1 MPHNGLRAVD
11 AFSEACRSGPSLAR
25 RVRSR
30 KGVGLYGWNTGPV
43 QEVHLP
49 ETEEL
54 VLSLHLGGSRRVRV
68 FTSEGLSRSVSR
80 PGDVTLMPQ
89 GRPVSFRTD
98 GAVDFATVHFPS
110 SSGERGDHGDLA
122 RLLRLSNCLFA
133 FRDDYV
139 CASVKTLMQAARSPS
154 QDDGR
159 YVGKL
164 ADALI
169 ARLARLVE
177 ESDAERVELGSP
189 SEPPQRQANLD
200 AVLAL
205 IEKRLADKLSLDD
218 LAESA
223 GMSRAWFARAF
234 NQRYGCPPHR
244 YIVQRRI
251 ERAKELLR
259 NQRMS
264 FTDIAYEVGFSGQSH
279 FSAAFKAIEGCTP
292 NHYTR
297 AALES
302 SAPA

>member
-1 MPHNGLRAVD
+1 MPHNGLAAVD
-11 AFSEACRSGPSLAR
+11 AFSEACRSGPSLAW

-49 ETEEL
+49 QSEEL

-68 FTSEGLSRSVSR
+68 FTPEGLSRSVSR

-98 GAVDFATVHFPS
+98 GAVDFATVHFPAP
-110 SSGERGDHGDLA
+110 SGEQGDLA

-133 FRDDYV
+133 FRDDYI
-139 CASVKTLMQAARSPS
+139 CSSVKALMQAAQSPS

-159 YVGKL
+159 YFSKL

-169 ARLARLVE
+169 AHLARLVE
-177 ESDAERVELGSP
+177 GRDTECVELRAP
-189 SEPPQRQANLD
+189 SESPAPQANLD
-200 AVLAL
+200 AVIAH
-205 IEKRLADKLSLDD
+205 IESRLADKLSLDE
-218 LAESA
+218 LADFA
-223 GMSRAWFARAF
+223 GMSRAWFAREF
-234 NQRYGCPPHR
+234 TQRHGCPPHR
-244 YIVQRRI
+244 YIVHRRI
-251 ERAKELLR
+251 ERAKQLLK
-259 NQRMS
+259 NERMS

-292 NHYTR
+292 NGYTR
-297 AALES
+297 
-302 SAPA
+302 SARGHGEPI

>member
-54 VLSLHLGGSRRVRV
+54 VLSLHLGGSRRVRL

-89 GRPVSFRTD
+89 GRPVSFRTE
-98 GAVDFATVHFPS
+98 GAVDFATVHFPLPH
-110 SSGERGDHGDLA
+110 GERSDHGDLA

-133 FRDDYV
+133 FRDDYI
-139 CASVKTLMQAARSPS
+139 CASVKALMQAAQSPS

-159 YVGKL
+159 YFGKL

-169 ARLARLVE
+169 AHLARLVE
-177 ESDAERVELGSP
+177 ESDAECVELGSP
-189 SEPPQRQANLD
+189 ADSPARQVDFD
-200 AVLAL
+200 AVIAH
-205 IEKRLADKLSLDD
+205 IEKKLADKLSLDE
-218 LAESA
+218 LAEFS
-223 GMSRAWFARAF
+223 GMSRAWFAREF

-251 ERAKELLR
+251 ERAKQLLR
-259 NQRMS
+259 NERMS

-279 FSAAFKAIEGCTP
+279 FSTAFKAIEGCTP

-297 AALES
+297 SERENRE
-302 SAPA
+302 PA